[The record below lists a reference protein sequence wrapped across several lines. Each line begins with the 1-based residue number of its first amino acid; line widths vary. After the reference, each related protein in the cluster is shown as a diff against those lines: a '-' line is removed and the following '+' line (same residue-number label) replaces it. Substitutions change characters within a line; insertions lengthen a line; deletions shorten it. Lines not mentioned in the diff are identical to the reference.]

1 MPPRPPPHTH
11 TITVFSP
18 HSVHVLRPEKQA
30 AVAGETSEIWCTL
43 AECLGWDNIK
53 VGGPVPG
60 GELQQ
65 GEGTGGCQALTKMS
79 GYRYTAPAQATS
91 RVKAHLAADLLRLS
105 PEQHRKE
112 HTMHPSAHLHFI
124 LLE

>member
-1 MPPRPPPHTH
+1 MPPRPPPPTH

-53 VGGPVPG
+53 VEGGDGAGERSCIKG
-60 GELQQ
+60 G
-65 GEGTGGCQALTKMS
+65 GGMW
-79 GYRYTAPAQATS
+79 
-91 RVKAHLAADLLRLS
+91 LAGAN
-105 PEQHRKE
+105 K
-112 HTMHPSAHLHFI
+112 
-124 LLE
+124 